1 MSIVLAADFTE
12 YIRSE
17 LGSLDERMITQAQN
31 AAEQIVQQYCQ
42 RTFEIA
48 SVTATTRLYIPKNSD
63 LIRIHDCTTVT
74 SITENGSTL
83 ASTSYQLEPLNGL
96 STTGT
101 AVPYTQARR
110 VYSAWLNY
118 GDTASVAVTA
128 TWGWT
133 AVPAAVTEAIKA
145 LGKDWIQM
153 RDTKFGYT
161 LGEFGAISAGRNWAA
176 LSALGPFRRAEAFG
190 LA

>member
-1 MSIVLAADFTE
+1 VSIVLAADFTE

-31 AAEQIVQQYCQ
+31 AAEQVVQQYCQ

-48 SVTATTRLYIPKNSD
+48 SVTASARLYIPKNSD
-63 LIRIHDCTTVT
+63 LIRIHDCTSVT
-74 SITENGSTL
+74 SITENGTTL

-96 STTGT
+96 SATGT
-101 AVPYTQARR
+101 VVPYTQARR

-118 GDTASVAVTA
+118 SDTASVSVTA

-133 AVPAAVTEAIKA
+133 AVPPAVIEAIKQV
-145 LGKDWIQM
+145 GKDMIQM
-153 RDTKFGYT
+153 RDTKFGYQ
-161 LGEFGAISAGRNWAA
+161 LGEFGAILAGRNWAA
-176 LSALGPFRRAEAFG
+176 LNALAPFRRSEAFG
-190 LA
+190 VA

>member
-1 MSIVLAADFTE
+1 VSIVLAADFTE

-17 LGSLDERMITQAQN
+17 LGSLDERMVTQAQL
-31 AAEQIVQQYCQ
+31 AAEQVVQQYCQ

-48 SVTATTRLYIPKNSD
+48 GAASARVYIPKNSD
-63 LIRIHDCTTVT
+63 LLRIHDCTSVT

-83 ASTSYQLEPLNGL
+83 ATTSYQLEPLNAL
-96 STTGT
+96 SMTGT

-118 GDTASVAVTA
+118 GDTASVSVTA
-128 TWGWT
+128 TWGWA
-133 AVPAAVTEAIKA
+133 AVPAAVTEAVKQVA
-145 LGKDWIQM
+145 KDMIQM

-161 LGEFGAISAGRNWAA
+161 LGEFGGFAAGRNWAA
-176 LSALGPFRRAEAFG
+176 LNALAPFRRAEAFG
-190 LA
+190 VA

>member
-17 LGSLDERMITQAQN
+17 LGSLDERMVTQAQN

-42 RTFEIA
+42 RSFEIA
-48 SVTATTRLYIPKNSD
+48 GAASTRLYIPKNSD
-63 LIRIHDCTTVT
+63 LISIHDCTSVT

-96 STTGT
+96 SATGT
-101 AVPYTQARR
+101 AVPYTRARR

-133 AVPAAVTEAIKA
+133 AVPSAVTEAIKA

-176 LSALGPFRRAEAFG
+176 LNALGSFRRAEAFG
-190 LA
+190 IA